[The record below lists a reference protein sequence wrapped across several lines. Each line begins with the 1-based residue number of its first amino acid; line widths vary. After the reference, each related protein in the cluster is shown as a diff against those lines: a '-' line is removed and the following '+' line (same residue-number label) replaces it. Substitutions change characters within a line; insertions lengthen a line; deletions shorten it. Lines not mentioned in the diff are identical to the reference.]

1 MRGTNTCP
9 LGNERR
15 EYKVKTLAQ
24 AALTRALVV
33 LALGVAFGLF
43 AGRTYAQGAPPN
55 PRTVAGAA
63 SPAPTQDLMAWVL
76 ASKGHWPAV
85 VALTQPVSFPVLVN
99 GLAAGAIKVPAGTLT
114 KVINLQAGQIT
125 VAWSGDTKAV
135 PIEATDLIKRLPAE
149 MARTESA
156 QASIAPW
163 ENSLGMKFARVP
175 GTRTLFSIWDTRVA
189 DFRAYTKD
197 SGYQQQGGSSIL
209 SVVKNENAGYTLEW
223 ELDKDAG
230 WQKPGFS
237 QGDADPVVGVNWIE
251 AKAFCDWLTRKE
263 RASNLI
269 GPDQF
274 YRLPSDEEWST
285 AAGTGMYP
293 WGNQW
298 PPPPGSVNAADA
310 AFVAALP
317 GSGWPH
323 LAGNDGYARTSPVGS
338 FSPNQYG
345 LYDMAGNVW
354 QWCEDWYRASM
365 NAPALIKKFPWTEDG
380 GGEKYRVTRGGSWSN
395 FQQECLLSSFR
406 FKGPPA
412 DRFDSIGFRCVLAGD
427 FPRWQAPTA
436 VTFTPRVESGPLPG
450 SMSARLDPNRQAV
463 GQRYG
468 ERPPAEQAVLRAL
481 RWLQAQQNGDGT
493 WGSAGYHNVFTGL
506 ALLCFLGHGETPGN
520 SREFGGAVST
530 AINAMIAEGG
540 EHQGRFSG
548 KDNFTG
554 GDSAFQHGVGTCA
567 ICEAYAMTR
576 DERLAP
582 LIQQAVD
589 YIVKAQRADGGWADG
604 YDITPDAPRD
614 TRPLPV
620 YKSDT
625 SLSGWQIQALN
636 AAWLTGLPGMDKAL
650 PAVLGNAMKNMDRV
664 FYPKDGSFGYRIAG
678 DAGRYTIT
686 VSAPAPVPA
695 GVAGMSY
702 VIAPA
707 RLSVPDFT
715 GVGVF
720 AKLLWLGR
728 PDRTV
733 RAGLQNIESREL
745 NYSGRDSSLYAWYY
759 DTQACFQAQGS
770 AWDWWNA
777 HFQDL
782 LTSKQ
787 SADGSWPQTGG
798 ASYEGFA
805 CSNRDSEL
813 YRTTLC
819 CLMLE
824 VFYRYLPASSEGAL
838 GSSAVQVP

>member
-1 MRGTNTCP
+1 MRGTNICP

-15 EYKVKTLAQ
+15 EYKVKTLAPPALIQ
-24 AALTRALVV
+24 AVVV
-33 LALGVAFGLF
+33 LALIVALGLF
-43 AGRTYAQGAPPN
+43 ARITYAQGAPPN

-63 SPAPTQDLMAWVL
+63 SPAPTPDLMAWVL
-76 ASKGHWPAV
+76 ASKDRWPAV
-85 VALTQPVSFPVLVN
+85 VALTQPVSFPILLN

-125 VAWSGDTKAV
+125 LEWSGDTKAV

-197 SGYQQQGGSSIL
+197 SGYRQQGGSSIL

-285 AAGTGMYP
+285 AAGNGIYP

-317 GSGWPH
+317 GTGWPH
-323 LAGNDGYARTSPVGS
+323 LPGNDGYARTSPVGS

-380 GGEKYRVTRGGSWSN
+380 GGETYRVTRGGSWSN

-427 FPRWQAPTA
+427 FPRWQAPSA
-436 VTFTPRVESGPLPG
+436 VTFTPRVESAPLPG
-450 SMSARLDPNRQAV
+450 SMSARLNPNRQAV

-481 RWLQAQQNGDGT
+481 RWLQARQNGDGT
-493 WGSAGYHNVFTGL
+493 WGSPGYHDVFTGL

-548 KDNFTG
+548 RDDFVSW
-554 GDSAFQHGVGTCA
+554 DSAFQHGICTCA
-567 ICEAYAMTR
+567 LCEAYIMTR

-582 LIQQAVD
+582 IVRKAVD
-589 YIVKAQRADGGWADG
+589 YIVKGQRPDGGWDG
-604 YDITPDAPRD
+604 DYDLSPDDQTGRQHSI
-614 TRPLPV
+614 
-620 YKSDT
+620 KSNTFD
-625 SLSGWQIQALN
+625 SGWQIPAL
-636 AAWLTGLPGMDKAL
+636 AVAHLTGLSGMDGVIPAL
-650 PAVLGNAMKNMDRV
+650 NNAMKNLDRV
-664 FYPKDGSFGYRIAG
+664 FDDKDGSFGYSEPGQRAI
-678 DAGRYTIT
+678 
-686 VSAPAPVPA
+686 VN
-695 GVAGMSY
+695 
-702 VIAPA
+702 
-707 RLSVPDFT
+707 LT

-728 PDRTV
+728 PDRAV
-733 RAGLQNIESREL
+733 RAGLKNIEFGETGYRTGEISYTAPEC
-745 NYSGRDSSLYAWYY
+745 SLYSWYY
-759 DTQACFQAQGS
+759 NTQACFQAEGD
-770 AWDWWNA
+770 AWAWWNA
-777 HFQDL
+777 RFQDM
-782 LTSKQ
+782 LTSHQ
-787 SADGSWPQTGG
+787 AADGSWPPTGG
-798 ASYEGFA
+798 RREPFVSANNPGG
-805 CSNRDSEL
+805 DGPL

-824 VFYRYLPASSEGAL
+824 VFYRYLPTSSEEAL
-838 GSSAVQVP
+838 GSRAVQVP